1 MCIYQ
6 GNIYIA
12 NLFYEYNYI
21 SEYIIIRFRVF
32 KHSRCRA
39 KFG

>member
-1 MCIYQ
+1 MYIYQ

-12 NLFYEYNYI
+12 NLFYEYNYM
-21 SEYIIIRFRVF
+21 SEYIIIKFCVF
-32 KHSRCRA
+32 KHNKCRA